1 MQIENARLDWIES
14 DLPRSSQY
22 DDVYF
27 SRDDE
32 IAESRHVFLAGN
44 NLEARWCAASDPT
57 CFTLGE
63 LGLGSGLNLLL
74 TWQLWRQCFPEPG
87 ARRLHYIAFELHPP
101 RFQDL
106 QRLHAR
112 WPQLAE
118 YSNVFLRN
126 YPDHSAGCHR
136 LWLDNDVLL
145 DIHYGDATTSLSEL
159 LPGVSG
165 QVDCWFADGFSP
177 AHNPQLWQEPLWQL
191 LASCS
196 RAGTSLSTYSVAGH
210 VRRGLTAAGFTVE
223 RQPGHGRKRHMLVA
237 QLHAHRPDSRSES
250 SPELCSEPHSELHID
265 PEPWFRLPA
274 PTPASRSALVI
285 GAGLA
290 GCSMAHSLARR
301 GWQVTVLEAGQSIL
315 AGASGCGQLNL
326 RCHLIGEDSALAR
339 FYLHSFLYARRL
351 FNELSA
357 TAKQQQRQRFWYDCG
372 LVQLRS
378 AMGVREGK
386 RLTTYIRQ
394 LAELYG
400 AAILQPKTSALLSEI
415 AGAALTEDGIYLP
428 LGGYVLPDLLAATL
442 LEHPLI
448 SVQRNCPVQDFTCH
462 DGSWQVNANSGQFA
476 APVLVLC
483 ASEAIRQWPQTADL
497 PLQVIRG
504 QNTLLHAPDGR
515 PEASPDSQVRQTLN
529 TVVSGQRTLFPPARQ
544 QQTVSATYD
553 RDSAARQPRPED
565 DAENLRLLGGSFHG
579 AIPAGDS
586 IQSSRVG
593 LRSNTPD
600 HAPLIGPVPDLP
612 AMASAYGDLSRDAS
626 TLFREPGAYLP
637 GLYLSAAHASSGL
650 ATSTLAAD
658 YLASL
663 ICGELPPLSRAARD
677 SLNPARFLI
686 RKLKKQQ
693 PGDQAAGKK
702 TAARKKYQDQG

>member
-14 DLPRSSQY
+14 GLPRSSQFN
-22 DDVYF
+22 DVYF

-32 IAESRHVFLAGN
+32 IAESRHVFLDGN
-44 NLEARWCAASDPT
+44 NLESRWCAASDPT

-74 TWQLWRQCFPEPG
+74 TWQLWRRCFPEPG
-87 ARRLHYIAFELHPP
+87 ARRLHYIAFEQYPP

-136 LWLDNDVLL
+136 LWLDADVLL
-145 DIHYGDATTSLSEL
+145 DIHYGDATTSLGEL

-196 RAGTSLSTYSVAGH
+196 RAGASLSTYSVAGH
-210 VRRGLTAAGFTVE
+210 VRRGLTAAGFAVE

-237 QLHAHRPDSRSES
+237 RLPAHRPDSRSEPS
-250 SPELCSEPHSELHID
+250 SELHFEPQTD

-274 PTPASRSALVI
+274 LTTAARSALVI

-301 GWQVTVLEAGQSIL
+301 GWQVTVLEAGSSIL

-357 TAKQQQRQRFWYDCG
+357 STGQQPSPRFWYDCG

-386 RLTTYIRQ
+386 RLTAYIEH
-394 LAELYG
+394 LAALYG
-400 AAILQPKTSALLSEI
+400 AAILQPANRADLSEL

-448 SVQRNCPVQDFTCH
+448 SVQRNCPVQDFAYH
-462 DGSWQVNANSGQFA
+462 DGNWQVRANSGQFA

-504 QNTLLHAPDGR
+504 QNTLLHAPDESLDESLDESQDASHGER
-515 PEASPDSQVRQTLN
+515 PDRRTRQTLN
-529 TVVSGQRTLFPPARQ
+529 TVVSGQRTLFPAARQ

-553 RDSAARQPRPED
+553 RHSTARQPRPED

-579 AIPAGDS
+579 AIPASDS
-586 IQSSRVG
+586 IQSSPVG

-612 AMASAYGDLSRDAS
+612 AMATAYADLARDAS
-626 TLFREPGAYLP
+626 TLFSEPGAYLP

-686 RKLKKQQ
+686 RTLKKQR
-693 PGDQAAGKK
+693 PGNPASGNETK
-702 TAARKKYQDQG
+702 